1 MTSFHHKKKFGQHFL
16 KNDIIAEQIVD
27 AFISACKTKQA
38 LEIGPGE
45 GVLTKYLLKN
55 KSIELFISEI
65 DNDIIPIIAGKFNID
80 STHLIHGDFLKMNFD
95 EHFQDEFSIIG
106 NFPYNI
112 STEIIFKIIE
122 HREKIPMMT
131 GMFQKEV
138 AERIA
143 AKHGNKVY
151 GITSIL
157 TQVFY
162 EVEYLFTVNE
172 NEFTP
177 PPKVKSAVIR
187 LKRKSAVPDGFD
199 QKIFFQL
206 VKAGFN
212 QRRKTLRNSLKSI
225 LLQPKKID
233 QLILNKRAE
242 QLSVEEW
249 VDLSF
254 QVKQIVKRPG

>member
-1 MTSFHHKKKFGQHFL
+1 MANFQHKKKFGQHFL
-16 KNDIIAEQIVD
+16 HNETIAADIVH
-27 AFISACKTKQA
+27 AFIQTCTTPQI

-45 GVLTKYLLKN
+45 GVLTKYLLQN
-55 KSIELFISEI
+55 KSFELFISEI
-65 DNDIIPIIAGKFNID
+65 DRDIIPLIANTFHID
-80 STHLIHGDFLKMNFD
+80 PVHLIQGDFLEMDFNR
-95 EHFQDEFSIIG
+95 HFSGEFSIIG

-112 STEIIFKIIE
+112 STQIVFKIIE
-122 HREKIPMMT
+122 NRERIPMMT

-143 AKHGNKVY
+143 ARHGNKVY

-162 EVEYLFTVNE
+162 DVEYLFTVNRE
-172 NEFTP
+172 EFTP
-177 PPKVKSAVIR
+177 PPQVQSAVIR
-187 LKRKSAVPDGFD
+187 LQRKKEPVPDLDEKF
-199 QKIFFQL
+199 FFQL

-225 LLQPKKID
+225 LLQPERID
-233 QLILNKRAE
+233 PTILNQRAE

-249 VDLSF
+249 VELSRRI
-254 QVKQIVKRPG
+254 KHST

>member
-1 MTSFHHKKKFGQHFL
+1 MATFHHKKKFGQHFL

-27 AFISACKTKQA
+27 TFALECRTRQV

-55 KSIELFISEI
+55 KNIELFISEI
-65 DNDIIPIIAGKFNID
+65 DNEIIPIIANKFNID
-80 STHLIHGDFLKMNFD
+80 LIHLIHGDFLKMDFD
-95 EHFQDEFSIIG
+95 KHFPYDFSIIG

-122 HREKIPMMT
+122 NRNRIPLIT

-143 AKHGNKVY
+143 AKHGSKVY

-162 EVEYLFTVNE
+162 DIEYLFTVNE
-172 NEFTP
+172 SEFTP
-177 PPKVKSAVIR
+177 APKVKSAVIR
-187 LKRKSAVPDGFD
+187 LRRKTDVVNDLD
-199 QKIFFQL
+199 EKFFFRF

-225 LLQPKKID
+225 VLQPERID
-233 QLILNKRAE
+233 EIILNKRAE

-254 QVKQIVKRPG
+254 QVKQNNKRPG

>member
-1 MTSFHHKKKFGQHFL
+1 MASFQHKKQFGQHFL
-16 KNDIIAEQIVD
+16 RNEKIASDIVD
-27 AFISACKTKQA
+27 AFFAECKTSQI

-45 GVLTKYLLKN
+45 GVLTKYLLKHPDH
-55 KSIELFISEI
+55 ELFISEI
-65 DNDIIPIIAGKFNID
+65 DKDIIPIIANKFNIN
-80 STHLIHGDFLKMNFD
+80 SAHLIQGDFLQMDFD
-95 EHFQDEFSIIG
+95 QHFNSEFSIIG

-112 STEIIFKIIE
+112 STEIVFKIIKN
-122 HREKIPMMT
+122 RDRIPMMT

-138 AERIA
+138 ADRIA
-143 AKHGNKVY
+143 AKHGNKTY

-162 EVEYLFTVNE
+162 NVDALMIVEA

-187 LKRKSAVPDGFD
+187 FRRRHDTVLGLDEKF
-199 QKIFFQL
+199 FFQI

-225 LLQPKKID
+225 VLKPERLD
-233 QLILNKRAE
+233 EAILNKRAE
-242 QLSVEEW
+242 QLSVDEW
-249 VDLSF
+249 VNFSI
-254 QVKQIVKRPG
+254 QVKSQQ

>member
-1 MTSFHHKKKFGQHFL
+1 MAGFQHKKQFGQHFL
-16 KNDIIAEQIVD
+16 NNDSVASSIVD
-27 AFISACKTKQA
+27 AFFEACTTRQI

-55 KSIELFISEI
+55 NDHELFISEI
-65 DNDIIPIIAGKFNID
+65 DRDIIPLIAEKFKVD
-80 STHLIHGDFLKMNFD
+80 STHLIQGDFLQMNFD
-95 EHFQDEFSIIG
+95 THFTNEFSIIG

-112 STEIIFKIIE
+112 STEIVFKIIQY
-122 HREKIPMMT
+122 RDRIPMMT

-143 AKHGNKVY
+143 AKHGNKTY

-162 EVEYLFTVNE
+162 EVDYLMTVDE

-187 LKRKSAVPDGFD
+187 FRRKTEPVEDLEP
-199 QKIFFQL
+199 KFFFRI

-225 LLQPKKID
+225 ILQPERLD
-233 QLILNKRAE
+233 EAILNKRAE

-249 VDLSF
+249 VNLSK
-254 QVKQIVKRPG
+254 QVKLQL

>member
-1 MTSFHHKKKFGQHFL
+1 MTTFHQKKKFGQHFL
-16 KNDIIAEQIVD
+16 NNENIASQIVD
-27 AFISACKTKQA
+27 AFNSELTTAQA
-38 LEIGPGE
+38 LEIGPGQ

-55 KSIELFISEI
+55 SKSELFISEI
-65 DNDIIPIIAGKFNID
+65 DREIIPIIAGKFNID
-80 STHLIHGDFLKMNFD
+80 AEHLIEGDFLQMDFD
-95 EHFQDEFSIIG
+95 KHFKGEFSIIG

-122 HREKIPMMT
+122 NRQRIPMMT

-143 AKHGNKVY
+143 AKHGNKTY

-162 EVEYLFTVNE
+162 DVELLFIVGE

-177 PPKVKSAVIR
+177 PPKVKSAVIM
-187 LKRKSAVPDGFD
+187 LKRKSTIRNDFD
-199 QKIFFQL
+199 QKFFFRI

-212 QRRKTLRNSLKSI
+212 QRRKTLRNSLKSL
-225 LLQPKKID
+225 LLQPDKID
-233 QLILNKRAE
+233 QTILNKRAE
-242 QLSVEEW
+242 QLSVDEW
-249 VDLSF
+249 VDLSNKV
-254 QVKQIVKRPG
+254 QSLKLDI

>member
-1 MTSFHHKKKFGQHFL
+1 MVTFQHKKKFGQHFL

-27 AFISACKTKQA
+27 AFALECRTREV

-55 KSIELFISEI
+55 KNVELFISEI
-65 DNDIIPIIAGKFNID
+65 DNDLVPVIAGRFNID
-80 STHLIHGDFLKMNFD
+80 PIHLIHGDFLKMNFD
-95 EHFQDEFSIIG
+95 EHFQAEFSIIG

-122 HREKIPMMT
+122 HRKKIPLMT

-162 EVEYLFTVNE
+162 DVEYLFTVNE
-172 NEFTP
+172 EEFIP
-177 PPKVKSAVIR
+177 APKVKSAVICLR
-187 LKRKSAVPDGFD
+187 RKTVVLDGFD
-199 QKIFFQL
+199 EKFFFQL
-206 VKAGFN
+206 VKVGFN

-225 LLQPKKID
+225 ILQSERID
-233 QLILNKRAE
+233 EVILNKRAE

-254 QVKQIVKRPG
+254 QVKQII